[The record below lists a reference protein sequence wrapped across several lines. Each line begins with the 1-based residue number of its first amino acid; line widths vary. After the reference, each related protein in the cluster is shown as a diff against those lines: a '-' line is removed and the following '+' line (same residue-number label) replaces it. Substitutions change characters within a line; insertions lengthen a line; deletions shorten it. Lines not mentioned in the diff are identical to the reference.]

1 MMEDRNF
8 QEAVLMTYP
17 ERFSEEII
25 TEKLI
30 QVCCCKSNNN
40 LCKKLNWKKYLCY

>member
-30 QVCCCKSNNN
+30 QVCVTSCTGKNICVIK
-40 LCKKLNWKKYLCY
+40 